1 MTDIIEQREH
11 RTHRIYNYKFQR
23 PDNRDKLFPQIVEVK
38 RLKIMTLPKVVNL
51 RKWCSPIEDQGEL
64 GSCTAN
70 AWAGLM
76 QWHENYI
83 ERPAG
88 IPYHDLSRLFIY
100 YNERVLEGSVDEDS
114 GAELRS
120 GASALAKY
128 GVCPEWEWPYWI
140 NNFKTKPTLKC
151 YTDGLPHVINSYYSI
166 KTFTNLKM
174 SLANN
179 LPFVFGFSV
188 YDSFESDAVSQTG
201 IVPMP
206 DVQTEALLG
215 GHAVMAVGYNDYE
228 KRFLV
233 RNSWGKNW
241 GLHGTN
247 AGYFTMPYDYLAN
260 SNLASDFWTVVKIA
274 EDP

>member
-1 MTDIIEQREH
+1 MTEQREH
-11 RTHRIYNYKFQR
+11 RTHRIYNWKKQK

-38 RLKIMTLPKVVNL
+38 RLKVMALPKVVNL
-51 RKWCSPIEDQGEL
+51 RKWCSEVEDQGEL
-64 GSCTAN
+64 GSCTGN
-70 AWAGLM
+70 AWVGLM
-76 QWHENYI
+76 EFHENFMG
-83 ERPAG
+83 RG
-88 IPYHDLSRLFIY
+88 GKSFQDLSRLFIY
-100 YNERVLEGSVDEDS
+100 YNERALEGTVNDDA

-120 GASALAKY
+120 GAVVLNKY
-128 GVCPEWEWPYWI
+128 GVCPEWEWPYKI
-140 NNFKTKPTLKC
+140 NNFKTKPTTQC
-151 YTDGLPHVINSYYSI
+151 YKDGLPHIINSYYSI

-179 LPFVFGFSV
+179 LPFVFGFNV

-206 DVQTEALLG
+206 DVKNESLLG

-241 GLHGTN
+241 GLKGTN

-260 SNLASDFWTVVKIA
+260 SNLSSDFWTVVKIA

>member
-11 RTHRIYNYKFQR
+11 RTHRIYNYKFQK

-51 RKWCSPIEDQGEL
+51 RKWCSTVEDQAEL
-64 GSCTAN
+64 GSCTAQ
-70 AWAGLM
+70 AWVGLM
-76 QWHENYI
+76 EFHENI
-83 ERPAG
+83 MGRG
-88 IPYHDLSRLFIY
+88 GKLFRDLSRLFVY
-100 YNERVLEGSVDEDS
+100 YNERVLEGTVDEDS

-120 GASALAKY
+120 GATVLNQY
-128 GVCPEWEWPYWI
+128 GVCNESAWPYWI
-140 NNFKTKPTLKC
+140 NNFKTKPTLRC
-151 YTDGLPHVINSYYSI
+151 YTDAKPHIINSYYSI
-166 KTFTNLKM
+166 KTFTNMKM

-179 LPFVFGFSV
+179 LPFVFGFNV

-206 DVQTEALLG
+206 NVQTEALLG

-260 SNLASDFWTVVKIA
+260 SNLSSDFWTVVKID